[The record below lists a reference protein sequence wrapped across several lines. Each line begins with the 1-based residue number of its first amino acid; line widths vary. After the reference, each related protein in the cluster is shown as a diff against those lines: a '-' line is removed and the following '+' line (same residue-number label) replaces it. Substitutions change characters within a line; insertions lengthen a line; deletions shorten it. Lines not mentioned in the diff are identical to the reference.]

1 VAAMCIIDKNKHLE
15 SIIQIPTLGKYEGKV
30 KIKTSKRGKTVRRT
44 ATGISDI
51 LIETQ
56 RKSAMENKGS
66 LKTLIKK

>member
-30 KIKTSKRGKTVRRT
+30 KIKTSKRGKTVRT